1 MKVNLEN
8 FLRDGTFGL
17 IKFGM
22 TREELQGLIGLP
34 DGEFQRRKDRFP
46 TAFEYGD
53 IEFYFL
59 SSADN
64 RLCTIYLDNF
74 IISRGNQQIELDS
87 WFLEGKQSLEAIES
101 VLTER
106 KIEFQSIE
114 RPDLS
119 QKHLVTQSEVILCF
133 DCSDDEIFKLSSI
146 SLSHREKMEIYE
158 PSKQISITIPLRE
171 YEKIRIEAERQR
183 QKMSKICSQWIIER
197 VKKLK

>member
-22 TREELQGLIGLP
+22 TREEVQKLIGLP
-34 DGEFQRRKDRFP
+34 DGVFQRQKDRFP

-53 IEFYFL
+53 VELYFL

-74 IISRGNQQIELDS
+74 IIPRVNQQLELDA
-87 WFLEGKQSLEAIES
+87 WFLESEQSLEVIES

-106 KIEFQSIE
+106 KIEFQSID
-114 RPDLS
+114 RPDLL
-119 QKHLVTQSEVILCF
+119 QKQIVTQSEVVLSF
-133 DCSDDEIFKLSSI
+133 ACSDEIFKLLSI
-146 SLSHREKMEIYE
+146 SLSHREKMEVYE

-171 YEKIRIEAERQR
+171 YEKIRNEAEKRR
-183 QKMSKICSQWIIER
+183 QKMSKICSHWIIER
-197 VKKLK
+197 AKELK